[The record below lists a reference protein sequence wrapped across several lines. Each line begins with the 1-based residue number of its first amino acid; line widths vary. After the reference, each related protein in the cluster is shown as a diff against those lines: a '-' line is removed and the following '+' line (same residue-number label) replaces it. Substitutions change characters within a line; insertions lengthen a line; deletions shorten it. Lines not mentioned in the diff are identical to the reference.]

1 MWSTPVLETLP
12 EAVSFYL
19 DDCLAKGMSPNTIIV
34 KRQSL
39 TRFNEW
45 CAPKGITSP
54 QEVNLEVMEGFRMH
68 LHHYKKLLDG
78 EPLSINS
85 QHKFLTDLKL
95 FLRRLHR
102 RRVITNSD
110 FEEFEMPRCKKQ
122 LPRSVLSPEEVEQI
136 FALPMLRCDGIG
148 VRDRAILELF
158 YATAIRRS
166 ELAGL
171 KLSHIDLD
179 KQTLMII
186 EGKGLKDRHLPIAK
200 RACGRIRDYLDKVRP
215 KFLTIE
221 SGEALFLHD
230 KGYPLK
236 PDQVGQMVGKYRRRA
251 GVEKSGA
258 CHLFRH
264 ATATS
269 MLNAGADIRY
279 VQQMLG
285 HADIST
291 TQVYTHVAINQLERV
306 YNLTHPAAQDF
317 KTPK

>member
-1 MWSTPVLETLP
+1 MWPAPAIETFS

-39 TRFNEW
+39 RRFSEW
-45 CAPKGITSP
+45 CESNGIKRP
-54 QEVNLEVMEGFRMH
+54 QDVNLEVMEGFRLY

-102 RRVITNSD
+102 RRIITNSD
-110 FEEFEMPRCKKQ
+110 FEEFEMPKCKRR
-122 LPRSVLSPEEVEQI
+122 LPRSILSPDEIKRI
-136 FALPMLRCDGIG
+136 FALPMLRGDGIG
-148 VRDRAILELF
+148 IRDRAILELF

-166 ELAGL
+166 ELTRL
-171 KLSHIDLD
+171 KLSHIDLN

-200 RACGRIRDYLDKVRP
+200 RACDRVRDYLGKVRP

-251 GVEKSGA
+251 GVEKPGT

-264 ATATS
+264 VVATS

-279 VQQMLG
+279 VQEMLG

-291 TQVYTHVAINQLERV
+291 TQVYTHVAINELEKV
-306 YNLTHPAAQDF
+306 YNRTHPAVRSG
-317 KTPK
+317 

>member
-1 MWSTPVLETLP
+1 MWPAPAIVTIS

-39 TRFNEW
+39 SRFNEW
-45 CAPKGITSP
+45 CGAHGITRP
-54 QEVNLEVMEGFRMH
+54 QEINLEVMEGFRLY

-85 QHKFLTDLKL
+85 QYKFLTDLKL

-102 RRVITNSD
+102 RRIITNSD
-110 FEEFEMPRCKKQ
+110 FEEFEMPRCKKR
-122 LPRSVLSPEEVEQI
+122 LPRSVLSSEEIERI
-136 FALPMLRCDGIG
+136 FAVAMLRGDPIGI
-148 VRDRAILELF
+148 RDRAILELF

-166 ELAGL
+166 ELARL
-171 KLSHIDLD
+171 KLSHIDFD
-179 KQTLMII
+179 KQVLMIV
-186 EGKGLKDRHLPIAK
+186 EGKGLRDRHLPVAL
-200 RACGRIRDYLDKVRP
+200 RACDRVRAYLQEVRP

-221 SGEALFLHD
+221 SREALFLHD

-236 PDQVGQMVGKYRRRA
+236 ADQIGQAVGKYRRRA
-251 GVEKSGA
+251 GVEKPGA

-279 VQQMLG
+279 VQEMLG

-291 TQVYTHVAINQLERV
+291 TQVYTHVAINQLEKV
-306 YNLTHPAAQDF
+306 YLRTHPAA
-317 KTPK
+317 KEC

>member
-1 MWSTPVLETLP
+1 M
-12 EAVSFYL
+12 Y
-19 DDCLAKGMSPNTIIV
+19 
-34 KRQSL
+34 
-39 TRFNEW
+39 
-45 CAPKGITSP
+45 
-54 QEVNLEVMEGFRMH
+54 

-102 RRVITNSD
+102 RRIITNSD
-110 FEEFEMPRCKKQ
+110 FEEFEMPKCHRR
-122 LPRSVLSPEEVEQI
+122 LPRSILSPDEVNRI
-136 FALPMLRCDGIG
+136 FALPMLRGDDVG

-166 ELAGL
+166 EMARL
-171 KLSHIDLD
+171 KVPHINLD
-179 KQTLMII
+179 KQVLMII

-200 RACGRIRDYLDKVRP
+200 RACDQVRVYLDKVRP

-230 KGYPLK
+230 KGYPLN
-236 PDQVGQMVGKYRRRA
+236 PDQVGQMVGKYMRRA
-251 GVEKSGA
+251 GIDKSGA

-279 VQQMLG
+279 VEEMLG
-285 HADIST
+285 HSDIST
-291 TQVYTHVAINQLERV
+291 TQVYTHVAINQLEKV
-306 YNLTHPAAQDF
+306 YNRTHPAAQ
-317 KTPK
+317 